1 MFFNPTKK
9 WVFRLWDTDILHAA
23 PSSTLLQGKLHTI
36 LSVAITEKNPMR
48 KQKIVPK
55 AVVITFF
62 FFNRDLHNR
71 VEVLFCDKNFP
82 TDPGFCVNLSLRMNY
97 MQVRFPVYLVYSQEP
112 MSRSLQLPY

>member
-62 FFNRDLHNR
+62 FLIEIFTTELKFYFVIKISQRILDS
-71 VEVLFCDKNFP
+71 VLIFLF
-82 TDPGFCVNLSLRMNY
+82 
-97 MQVRFPVYLVYSQEP
+97 E
-112 MSRSLQLPY
+112 